1 MNIKDLKKTNK
12 IEIIHYKKE
21 DKKLLS
27 KKDFIEVIEN
37 NSIADIRELFRLT
50 HKIDGQYMNYSGHC
64 FKCLTP
70 LRADYTH
77 NKNYCLDC

>member
-1 MNIKDLKKTNK
+1 MSVKDL
-12 IEIIHYKKE
+12 KE

-27 KKDFIEVIEN
+27 KKDFIEIIEN

-50 HKIDGQYMNYSGHC
+50 HKIKGQYRNYSGHC